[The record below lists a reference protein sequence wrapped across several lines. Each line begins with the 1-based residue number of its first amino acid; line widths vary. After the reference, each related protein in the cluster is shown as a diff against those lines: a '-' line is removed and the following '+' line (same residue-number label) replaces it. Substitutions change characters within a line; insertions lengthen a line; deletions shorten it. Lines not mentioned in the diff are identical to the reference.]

1 MRTDVKIGLFCSLV
15 VVVLA
20 GWYFVGSGGEESDIP
35 ISSGDALTAL
45 TEFDP
50 QSEQDGSD
58 AAATE
63 SAANVLAAVR
73 DQWGDPPGAFE
84 VGETV
89 AGSESGSPFADLFA
103 ARSADDAP
111 AEQDAGGQGEGPS
124 GDGFTQSEGVRRP
137 TPSMETHTVKLGDT
151 LAGLARMYYGDERL
165 VGVLREANP
174 QIVNPRSL
182 AIGATVRIPD
192 RDDALSTQL
201 LGRSSRERDTAGS
214 GGGGRTYVVKPG
226 DTLYRIALDQLASGS
241 RWNEIHTLNK
251 DVIGDDPGLLKVG
264 AVLKLPRK

>member
-20 GWYFVGSGGEESDIP
+20 GWYFVGSGGKESDIP
-35 ISSGDALTAL
+35 ISGGDTLTAL

-50 QSEQDGSD
+50 QSEQVDSGAE
-58 AAATE
+58 AAET
-63 SAANVLAAVR
+63 AASVLAPVQ
-73 DQWGDPPGAFE
+73 DQQVDTPGAFD

-89 AGSESGSPFADLFA
+89 AGSESGSSLADLFA
-103 ARSADDAP
+103 ARSDDDAP
-111 AEQDAGGQGEGPS
+111 AEHDAGGQGERPS
-124 GDGFTQSEGVRRP
+124 RHDLTQSEGARRP
-137 TPSMETHTVKLGDT
+137 KPSLETHTVKLGDT

-174 QIVNPRSL
+174 QIVNPRLL
-182 AIGATVRIPD
+182 AVGATVRIPD

-201 LGRSSRERDTAGS
+201 FGRSSTERGTAGS
-214 GGGGRTYVVKPG
+214 GGRTYVVKPG

-241 RWNEIHTLNK
+241 RWNEIHALNK